1 MGRKIHKFI
10 SVPACTVH
18 TLLTT
23 PYDYYNTDFS
33 WNKTSIRISLSAN
46 EVLILIFLTHEVL
59 ILICGRCLLPGP
71 DFRTDVDFSENL
83 FVERQPEMHECEVR
97 HL

>member
-23 PYDYYNTDFS
+23 PYDYYNIDFS

-46 EVLILIFLTHEVL
+46 EVL